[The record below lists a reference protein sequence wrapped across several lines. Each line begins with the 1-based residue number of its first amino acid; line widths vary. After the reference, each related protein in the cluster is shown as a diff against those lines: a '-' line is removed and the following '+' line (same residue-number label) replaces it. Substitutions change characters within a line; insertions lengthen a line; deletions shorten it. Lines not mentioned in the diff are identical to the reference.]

1 MTVRKKL
8 QKLGNSRVLLLDRD
22 LLAAL
27 LPDGDLDATLLVE
40 VVGSAL
46 VVRREDAPAPAPGE
60 VERAATAAAPDVPGL
75 TPTERLVLTALRGG
89 AATRGELAETIGR
102 APETVSAALKTLKAA
117 ELVTQTGRDWR
128 LTATAKTHLA
138 EHEPDPYENLPP
150 AVARLCR
157 GLQQGPATAAELE
170 ERLRVTRGA
179 VLMATAR
186 AVDAGL
192 VERVPVA
199 RGAPPEYRLVRS
211 A

>member
-46 VVRREDAPAPAPGE
+46 VVRREDAPAPTVDA
-60 VERAATAAAPDVPGL
+60 VEQAATVAAPDVPGL
-75 TPTERLVLTALRGG
+75 SPTERLVLTALRGG
-89 AATRGELAETIGR
+89 AATRGELAETIRR
-102 APETVSAALKTLKAA
+102 APETVSASLKTLKAA

-128 LTATAKTHLA
+128 LTPTAKTRLEADEGKRYA
-138 EHEPDPYENLPP
+138 ELP
-150 AVARLCR
+150 AALARLM
-157 GLQQGPATAAELE
+157 LALEDGPATAAQLQ
-170 ERLRVTRGA
+170 ERLGVTRTA
-179 VLMATAR
+179 VLTATRQGIA
-186 AVDAGL
+186 AGL
-192 VERVPVA
+192 VQVDEAAIPQ
-199 RGAPPEYRLVRS
+199 YRL